1 MTTIHTIFFDLD
13 DTLYPN
19 TNGLWEAI
27 GERINAFMIQR
38 LNIPEQ
44 HVSFLRDEYLHSYG
58 TTLNGLIA
66 NHQISPQ
73 DYLEYVHEVPLEDFL
88 QPDPDLQKMLARIQ
102 QRKIVFTNSNAGHT
116 KRVLNILG
124 IESSFEA
131 IIDIVALDFI
141 NKPKPQAYT
150 RAMEITKTSNP
161 GNCLFLDDRADNLLP
176 AATLGMKTVLVGNQV
191 KPANVDYHLQH
202 VTDLL
207 DTVIE
212 LMD

>member
-44 HVSFLRDEYLHSYG
+44 HVSEIRDGYLHSYG

-66 NHQISPQ
+66 NHQINPQ

-88 QPDPDLQKMLARIQ
+88 HPDPDLQKMLAQIQ
-102 QRKIVFTNSNAGHT
+102 QRKIVFTNSNTGHA

-124 IESSFEA
+124 IESNIET

-141 NKPKPQAYT
+141 NKPKPQSYT

-161 GNCLFLDDRADNLLP
+161 GNCLILDDRVDNLLP
-176 AATLGMKTVLVGNQV
+176 AVTLGMKTVLVGNKA
-191 KPANVDYHLQH
+191 KPANVDYHLQC